1 MEAEQMVLAHHPI
14 RRIYAAPIPY
24 PFNARSRLGR
34 LIQRACWYLPDQDAA
49 ELLEALAST
58 VMIESELRLEHV
70 HGVQSDAPGRQ
81 DDYGVVSRRVIT
93 DAGAAAVV
101 NAFRNTFEMELFNFH
116 GLGTGATAE
125 AVGQTALV
133 TELTTQY
140 STDNTRPTGT
150 QSAPAANQYQ
160 SVATITVDAAATI
173 TEHGLFSQ
181 AAAPGGTLWDRSL
194 FAGLALNSGDSIIA
208 TYIATITS
216 GG

>member
-1 MEAEQMVLAHHPI
+1 MVLAHHPI
-14 RRIYAAPIPY
+14 RQIYAATSEK
-24 PFNARSRLGR
+24 RSRLGR
-34 LIQRACWYLPDQDAA
+34 LIQRACCYLPDQVAA
-49 ELLEALAST
+49 ELLDAL
-58 VMIESELRLEHV
+58 ESVVLVESSLRLESIRGGLWTD
-70 HGVQSDAPGRQ
+70 HGI
-81 DDYGVVSRRVIT
+81 VSRRVIT
-93 DAGAAAVV
+93 DAGVGQVV
-101 NAFRNTFEMELFNFH
+101 NAFRNTFELELFNFH

-140 STDNTRPTGT
+140 STDNVRPTGA

-181 AAAPGGTLWDRSL
+181 AAVPGGSLWDRSV
-194 FAGLALNSGDSIIA
+194 FTGLALNSGDSIIA